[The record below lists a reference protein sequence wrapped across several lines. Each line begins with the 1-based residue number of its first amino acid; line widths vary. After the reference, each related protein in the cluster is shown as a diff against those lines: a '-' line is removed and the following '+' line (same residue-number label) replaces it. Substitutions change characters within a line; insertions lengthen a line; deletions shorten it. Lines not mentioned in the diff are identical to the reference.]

1 MASGRFTKTVIDAE
15 NEFGNFIIYNNDS
28 GKSNAVTLFAN
39 SLSTSSNQ
47 VVSVVV
53 GVATTALAGIS
64 TLFTSTGV
72 GVGTTVAGNLGN
84 FSGWMYNDDMTS
96 GYATPEVSQTGV
108 CGWWR
113 LHCCVNNAQT
123 GAYAKSNTC
132 SCWGSGTAMSIP
144 GEFVSAAGT
153 IYSRNDLNCTATAAN
168 CCQKWGWPYC
178 NVCTCIGGCCYGAAY
193 CLCYVKGQYGGTEIT
208 ALHLGVGNTNIFT
221 GMNWFCNCQAC
232 AAKQNCPYCFSGIM
246 SATAYVGVLPGFMC
260 GCCNNFCNNVMQGP
274 ELYVVNHC
282 HIGNC
287 FDAKRLQL
295 DPTGCPSSN
304 FCKPWGAGSNPC
316 CWTSSSCNPTN
327 PGNPV
332 PYNCVCCK
340 CNQCCCYMPGGKRC
354 YMRLG
359 AQAGL
364 NDCAP
369 ENPGRYGSFYSHNWY
384 ALMCLANY
392 TNYCDED
399 VSGLAGTAHVEQGW
413 TMCYTQCCPACNP
426 GNFLALTQ
434 NANAICI
441 KSTSPAGQFHFA
453 PYANCTSCTVR
464 WVNPYTRINCCQ
476 AHCSQCCHKNHE
488 CGKFCFAS
496 NGFTMCA
503 GNEYQWCANGCPS
516 QEKKIWC
523 RPCCCSFMCSGCGQ
537 GMNFFMK
544 NNCDAAISPYGVAIA
559 MTCGAQIWLR
569 HISCCN
575 AVYGIG
581 FPSYQCYCYCQCCC
595 QDCNIC
601 NNTFVLHVGGV
612 YDCPNTTWLAHG
624 PDIQTY
630 SCGDGGTACE
640 QYAGT
645 ELPIKY
651 FTYHPGCACH
661 YFMVRTGPAT
671 ASFCGGVHPGC
682 GIFSVNMKCISAC
695 MQRRCIC
702 LGGACGSDTAT
713 MSNCYMSCCNG
724 SYGGASSSQWIPLDP
739 SGLNNHPSKDT
750 LFGYTVPNA
759 AGVGINSMFF
769 CKLANFPVEWTCSYY
784 TRPRMCVSCL
794 FRYEHC
800 AWSIGVYNCCTCGWD
815 AFTSK
820 DLVNWASLPGLV
832 IACTDPCVYCC
843 LRAVP
848 ACIDRCCDCFTS
860 NMECEGMIDQCV
872 PINQYERTG
881 VVLSAGDKIFVKNYG
896 ASGAGKVSFQ
906 VWGYEG

>member
-434 NANAICI
+434 NANAVCI